1 MVKTYRIIT
10 QWNNWLTQRLGK
22 SLLEVEK
29 EYLSLKLADRYG
41 KHLLLIG
48 VPQQNKLMECSVM
61 SNRVLLSPLINK
73 HRHNKCIESEYYNL
87 PINPGS
93 IDLVILPHM
102 LELLDNPRQLLLEA
116 CRVVKP
122 EGLIMI
128 LGFNPISL
136 WGLKK
141 WSAKNKN
148 MPWQGSFIHPNK
160 VKNWLKLADFEL
172 VKQDMLLFRPPI
184 ANFAVFKKLT
194 FLEWIGSKLYAPFG
208 GVYILIAQAKTIP
221 LIPIRLHWKQ
231 KLSALHATLPGPTL
245 RDIPNKDHF

>member
-1 MVKTYRIIT
+1 LVKTYRIAS
-10 QWNNWLTQRLGK
+10 QWDHWLTQSLGN

-29 EYLSLKLADRYG
+29 EYLSLKLAERYE
-41 KHLLLIG
+41 KHVLLIG
-48 VPQQNKLMECSVM
+48 VPHQHELIKNSMM
-61 SNRVLLSPLINK
+61 SHQVLLSPLINK
-73 HRHNKCIESEYYNL
+73 QKHNKCIESEYYNL
-87 PINPGS
+87 PIVPGS
-93 IDLVILPHM
+93 IDLVIVPHT

-141 WSAKNKN
+141 WSVQSKH
-148 MPWQGSFIHPNK
+148 MPWQGSFIHPTQ

-184 ANFAVFKKLT
+184 TNHSIFKKLK
-194 FLEWIGSKLYAPFG
+194 FLEWIGKKFYTPLG
-208 GVYILIAQAKTIP
+208 GVYVLMARAKTIP
-221 LIPIRLHWKQ
+221 LIPIKLHWKQ
-231 KLSALHATLPGPTL
+231 KLPALHAIFPGPTM
-245 RDIPNKDHF
+245 RS